1 MNAVRSYVAEFIGTA
16 ILVIGGV
23 GTAVLAGHNVGYL
36 GIALAF
42 GLTLMFLVYAIGPI
56 SGCHVNPA
64 VTLGLLATGKIAFKD
79 AVAYVVAQCL
89 GAIAG
94 AAAIFGIANGNPS
107 YSRAANGLGA
117 NGWDKGSP
125 EGYSMSSA
133 FGVEVVL
140 TFLLVFVVL
149 AATDRIGTAALAG
162 LAIGVTLVVCHLVG
176 IPVDGTSVNPARSL
190 GSAVFAGGGSLGQLW
205 LFIVAPAIGGIVGAL
220 VYNLVF
226 GQDPV
231 GYEGEL
237 NVDGR
242 ADGDPLDTTPGTRDD
257 VHGTYPNE
265 AARADADPRA
275 N

>member
-16 ILVIGGV
+16 VLMIGGV
-23 GTAVLAGHNVGYL
+23 GTAVLAGHNVGPVGVAL
-36 GIALAF
+36 GF
-42 GLTLMFLVYAIGPI
+42 GLTLIFLVYAIGPI

-64 VTLGLLATGKIAFKD
+64 VTLGLLVTGKIALLD
-79 AVAYVVAQCL
+79 AVAYVIAQLL

-94 AAAIFGIANGNPS
+94 AAVIFGIAQGNPS
-107 YSRAANGLGA
+107 YSRAADGLAA
-117 NGWDKGSP
+117 NGWGTHSP
-125 EGYSMSSA
+125 EGFSMSSA
-133 FGVEVVL
+133 FGTEVAL

-162 LAIGVTLVVCHLVG
+162 LAIGVTMTVCYLVG
-176 IPVDGTSVNPARSL
+176 IPVDGASVNPARSL
-190 GSAVFAGGGSLGQLW
+190 GSAVLAGGGSLGQLW
-205 LFIVAPAIGGIVGAL
+205 LFLVAPAIGGVVGAL

-242 ADGDPLDTTPGTRDD
+242 PDGDPLDRTPGTRDD
-257 VHGTYPNE
+257 LVAGH
-265 AARADADPRA
+265 ADRAGRPEPGPGVV
-275 N
+275 